1 MKKRTQGAGS
11 APVTAVRIDAE
22 IAYKGKLLA
31 LTNKRS
37 GAPENTFAKVV
48 NAALLDYLKKKG
60 A

>member
-1 MKKRTQGAGS
+1 M
-11 APVTAVRIDAE
+11 TAVRIDAE